1 MDHQNKAGYT
11 AIMLAALTAA
21 EGPEDMEVAQ
31 HLLSLGNINARAG
44 QVGTYLYYLYHVGT
58 NHLLSK
64 NTQNLS

>member
-31 HLLSLGNINARAG
+31 HLLSMGNINAQAG
-44 QVGTYLYYLYHVGT
+44 QVTTHLGT
-58 NHLLSK
+58 NNLLFN
-64 NTQNLS
+64 NTHSLV